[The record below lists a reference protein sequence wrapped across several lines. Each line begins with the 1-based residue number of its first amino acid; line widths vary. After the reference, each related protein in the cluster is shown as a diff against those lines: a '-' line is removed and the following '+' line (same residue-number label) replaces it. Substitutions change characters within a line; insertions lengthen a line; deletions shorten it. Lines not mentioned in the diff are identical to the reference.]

1 MFCCVRCSF
10 TTANRSHLTEH
21 EQTHWSDQRTCELCH
36 RNYKTLKSL
45 INHTRKYHAQSSAGV
60 NCLARLQV
68 SVVTVQLLLHRC
80 LLFRCNYIYIYTYIY
95 FTPEELQHISNV
107 TNFVVIWWT
116 IMVDCDLSWL
126 QLSGFIGSCSSAE
139 LNVPYRPRPHNCHMC
154 DIILSYTWQFVD
166 FDLQPTD
173 LWVTLCRLW
182 CRLTHL
188 V

>member
-1 MFCCVRCSF
+1 MSGNLYTHARHHTGMMFCCVRCSF

-80 LLFRCNYIYIYTYIY
+80 LLFRCNYIYIYIHIYILHLKNCNISAM
-95 FTPEELQHISNV
+95 LQ
-107 TNFVVIWWT
+107 T
-116 IMVDCDLSWL
+116 L
-126 QLSGFIGSCSSAE
+126 
-139 LNVPYRPRPHNCHMC
+139 
-154 DIILSYTWQFVD
+154 LSYD
-166 FDLQPTD
+166 EL
-173 LWVTLCRLW
+173 
-182 CRLTHL
+182 
-188 V
+188 